1 MADKS
6 GKTEQPTQQRLK
18 KAREQGQFPA
28 AKEFVAALQFM
39 VFLSLLGAG
48 GAAWFGQFRLTA
60 RSMLRLAFTPELLP
74 EDLIHVAWQLFWRNL
89 LPLALA
95 GAGVSIATVA
105 FRLATTQFG
114 ISLKKLMPGAQRFS
128 PIAHVQNLLKQN
140 LPSLGQALVLL
151 PMFLWAVWVVARDKL
166 DTFLAL
172 PVQSVESGFSLI
184 GTSLMEL
191 FWKAAA
197 VFLMFGC
204 VDLAPQPRRHKSELR
219 MSKQEIRDEMKD
231 VEGNPQMKARI
242 RRLQRDRL
250 RKQMMKEVPK
260 ATAVVVN
267 PTHFAVAIRY
277 HMDSMAAPLVVAK
290 GRNFLALRIRQI
302 AIENQVPIVEN
313 PPLAQA
319 LFQSVEV
326 GQEIPPH
333 LYRAVAEILAYI
345 FKLMNGRLPSKT
357 HDTRENHGGAGRVA
371 GGSRISRPGARAGAR
386 RVPPVGG
393 AAGGAGDCDCA
404 DHAAA
409 QLRTGPADRDRSAD
423 VDHRHDGLAVPGAAG
438 RIHVVPHHAAV
449 ADLVPAGAEHLVF
462 AVDPAERKHRDHGR
476 R

>member
-39 VFLSLLGAG
+39 VFLTLLGAG
-48 GAAWFGQFRLTA
+48 GAGWFAQFRQTT
-60 RSMLRLAFTPELLP
+60 RSMLRLAFTPELRP
-74 EDLIHVAWQLFWRNL
+74 EDLIHVAWQLFWRNI
-89 LPLALA
+89 LPLAMA

-105 FRLATTQFG
+105 FRLVTTQFG
-114 ISLKKLMPGAQRFS
+114 ISFKKLMPDAARFN
-128 PIAHVQNLLKQN
+128 PMARLQDLPKQN

-172 PVQSVESGFSLI
+172 PLQSVESGFRLI
-184 GTSLMEL
+184 GSSLMEL

-197 VFLMFGC
+197 VFLIFGC
-204 VDLAPQPRRHKSELR
+204 VDLARQLRKHKSELR
-219 MSKQEIRDEMKD
+219 MSKQEIREEMKD

-242 RRLQRDRL
+242 RRLQRDRV

-290 GRNFLALRIRQI
+290 GKNYLALRIRQK
-302 AIENQVPIVEN
+302 AIEHQVPIIEN

-319 LFQSVEV
+319 LYKSVEV
-326 GQEIPPH
+326 GQEIPPQP
-333 LYRAVAEILAYI
+333 LPRG
-345 FKLMNGRLPSKT
+345 GRNSGLHFQT
-357 HDTRENHGGAGRVA
+357 H
-371 GGSRISRPGARAGAR
+371 
-386 RVPPVGG
+386 
-393 AAGGAGDCDCA
+393 
-404 DHAAA
+404 
-409 QLRTGPADRDRSAD
+409 
-423 VDHRHDGLAVPGAAG
+423 
-438 RIHVVPHHAAV
+438 
-449 ADLVPAGAEHLVF
+449 
-462 AVDPAERKHRDHGR
+462 ERKDAGIA
-476 R
+476 